1 MTGENDA
8 FMKRLLLAF
17 KIEADEHI
25 KKITTGIIELEK
37 DLDLQVKAGIIETV
51 FREAHSLKGAAR
63 AVSRSDMET
72 ICQSLESVFSGLKR
86 REINLT
92 PPLFDTLH
100 RSVDMLNA
108 IILSPPEETVAGPA
122 EISKIT
128 ETLATA
134 GMDDIREKPTI
145 PQDPPHLRDE
155 SRSSGPEDFPPG
167 PELPESPDRK
177 IDEPA
182 RTQKKAMPE
191 TIRVSMGKLDSLL
204 RQSEEMLSLKL
215 MADRH
220 LEDQLD
226 LAHLFEL
233 WDKQWTKTYPII
245 CELRRLQEKNDS
257 QDRKRRQDDIRF
269 AKLLEFNEL
278 THNNL
283 KIMKNRLADI
293 RRKSDHD
300 QYATGLMVDNL
311 LGEVKQILMLP
322 FSTMFESFP
331 KLLRD
336 LSRDQGK
343 DVEVSIRGGEVE
355 IDRRI
360 LEELHSVFIHILR
373 NTIDHGI
380 EKPEVRK
387 KNGKPSRGMIQ
398 IGVCRDEDNRVEI
411 LLSDDGDGIDLEGLK
426 EAALKHGSVSPE
438 EARKLTGKEILP
450 LIFQSGIST
459 SPIITNISGR
469 GLGLAIVREKI
480 EKLGGRVSI
489 ETHRHKGT
497 TIKMTLPLTV
507 ATFRGVLVTAAERP
521 FIIPTTDVERTVRIK
536 QEEIRTIENRNTLSL
551 EGVVIPIVKLSD
563 ILELSDR
570 SSELPVI
577 TVLILESR
585 GKRIGFRVDEILT
598 EQEMLLKSMSRPLS
612 RVKNIAA
619 ATILG
624 SGKVVPVLNVS
635 DLVKSAAK
643 SAVRPV
649 KPTVLREG
657 GQTAKQN
664 ILVVED
670 SITSRMLLKNILE
683 TAGYRVK
690 SAVDGIDAISQ
701 LKTEKFDAVVSD
713 VDMPRMNGF
722 NLTEKI
728 RGDKKLAE
736 LPVVL
741 VTSLG
746 SREDRERGI
755 DVGANAYIEKS
766 GFDQSNLLETLRR
779 FI

>member
-1 MTGENDA
+1 MAGKNAA
-8 FMKRLLLAF
+8 FMKRLLATF
-17 KIEADEHI
+17 RVEADEHI
-25 KKITTGIIELEK
+25 KNITAGLIDLEK
-37 DLDLQVKAGIIETV
+37 DLEPQVKAEIIETV

-63 AVSRSDMET
+63 AVNRSDMET
-72 ICQSLESVFSGLKR
+72 ICQSLETVFSGLKR
-86 REINLT
+86 REIDLA

-108 IILSPPEETVAGPA
+108 ITLSPPEEAAAGTD
-122 EISKIT
+122 EISRIAEPLAEATKGESGAKQAIPNDQPVPKDGPRT
-128 ETLATA
+128 SEPETL
-134 GMDDIREKPTI
+134 
-145 PQDPPHLRDE
+145 
-155 SRSSGPEDFPPG
+155 SPG
-167 PELPESPDRK
+167 PELPVRE
-177 IDEPA
+177 IDETD
-182 RTQKKAMPE
+182 RTQKRE
-191 TIRVSMGKLDSLL
+191 LSTVRISMEKLDSLL

-226 LAHLFEL
+226 LARLFGL
-233 WDKQWTKTYPII
+233 WDKQWAKIYPVI
-245 CELRRLQEKNDS
+245 CEFRRLQEKRDKEG
-257 QDRKRRQDDIRF
+257 RKRRQDDLQNV
-269 AKLLEFNEL
+269 KLLEFGEL
-278 THNNL
+278 THDNM
-283 KIMKNRLADI
+283 KILESRLAEL
-293 RRKSDHD
+293 RRRSDHD
-300 QYATGLMVDNL
+300 RYTTGLMVDNL
-311 LGEVKQILMLP
+311 LGDVKQILMLP
-322 FSTMFESFP
+322 FSTIFEAFP

-336 LSRDQGK
+336 LSHDQGK
-343 DVEVSIRGGEVE
+343 EVELSIRGGEIE

-360 LEELHSVFIHILR
+360 LEEMRTVFIHLLR

-380 EKPEVRK
+380 EKPEART
-387 KNGKPSRGMIQ
+387 KNGKPPRGMIQ
-398 IGVCRDEDNRVEI
+398 IAVSRNEGNRVEI
-411 LLSDDGDGIDLEGLK
+411 LLTDDGDGIDLVGLK
-426 EAALKHGSVSPE
+426 EASLKRGVLSPE
-438 EARKLTGKEILP
+438 EARKLTEKDVLS
-450 LIFQSGIST
+450 LVFQSGVST

-480 EKLGGRVSI
+480 EKFGGRVSI
-489 ETHRHKGT
+489 ETDRHKGT
-497 TIKMTLPLTV
+497 TLRMTLPLTV
-507 ATFRGVLVTAAERP
+507 ATFRGVLVTAAEHP

-536 QEEIRTIENRNTLSL
+536 REEIRTIENRETLSL
-551 EGVVIPIVKLSD
+551 EGITIPLVKLSD
-563 ILELSDR
+563 VLELSARTDE
-570 SSELPVI
+570 SPVI
-577 TVLILESR
+577 TLLILESR

-598 EQEMLLKSMSRPLS
+598 EQEILIKSMNRPLS
-612 RVKNIAA
+612 RVRNIAA

-635 DLVKSAAK
+635 DLVKSAVI

-649 KPTVLREG
+649 KPAAPEAG
-657 GQTAKQN
+657 GEAVKKT

-683 TAGYRVK
+683 TSGYKVK
-690 SAVDGIDAISQ
+690 TAVDGIDAISQ

-741 VTSLG
+741 VTALG

-755 DVGANAYIEKS
+755 DVGANAYIVKS
-766 GFDQSNLLETLRR
+766 SFDQSNLLETLRR